1 MISISRRGFVH
12 GLATVP
18 IGLWAAGKVHAQSG
32 ASYVRPDIATT
43 RGREMVRVLADAVR
57 RMRSHSDR
65 DARGWRWQWYTH
77 FVSGSTTKSA
87 ELQRVFGSASS
98 AQRTLANDMW
108 NTCQSHAGQNPNHFL
123 PWHRIFVYYFE
134 HIVREVS
141 GRPDF
146 ALPYW
151 NYTSYDPAKRG
162 IVPREFRLPNDSV
175 FSSLYRSNRT
185 SLANSG
191 SPIHRNQAGDAMDI
205 RTAMSRQNY
214 STVGSVN
221 GFCREVDAGIHG
233 RIHVLVGT
241 RTNMGQ
247 ISYAAQDPLFWVHHA
262 NIDRL
267 WASWNANGRTNP
279 TSGSWRDRNFV
290 FADRLGLR
298 VTARLRD
305 FFDTRALG
313 YTYDRYVGT
322 DGREG
327 SASSSLATSTA
338 STSPGTLAVGIESIG
353 RVPERI
359 ATGRPVDLASGAGR
373 SVLRVEPARPA
384 TALDPAG
391 QRRTYL
397 VVKDLH
403 TWAQPEVLYHLY
415 VVARGS
421 GVRAEQYVGTIQFFD
436 AEFHD
441 HGQSELDE
449 ALGENFY
456 SFDVTEQLQRLAR
469 AGAVRNDVPIELVA
483 APGGRATRGARPMI
497 GTVQLVWQ

>member
-1 MISISRRGFVH
+1 MTSISRRGFVH

-18 IGLWAAGKVHAQSG
+18 VGLWMAGKVHAQSG
-32 ASYVRPDIATT
+32 ATFVRPDIASTS
-43 RGREMVRVLADAVR
+43 GREMTRILADAVR
-57 RMRSHSDR
+57 RMRSRADN
-65 DARGWRWQWYTH
+65 DARSWRWQWYTH
-77 FVSGSTTKSA
+77 FVNGATTKSA
-87 ELQRVFGSASS
+87 ELTRIFGSTSS

-108 NTCQSHAGQNPNHFL
+108 NTCQSHAGQNYHHFL

-146 ALPYW
+146 VLPYW
-151 NYTSYDPAKRG
+151 NYTSHDPAKRG
-162 IVPREFRLPNDSV
+162 IVPVEFRLPNDSV
-175 FSSLYRSNRT
+175 FSPLYRSQRT

-191 SPIHRNQAGDAMDI
+191 QPIHRNQPGDAMDI
-205 RTAMSRQNY
+205 RVAMGKQNY

-241 RTNMGQ
+241 SVNMGR
-247 ISYAAQDPLFWVHHA
+247 IPYAAQDPLFWVHHA

-267 WASWNANGRTNP
+267 WASWNANGRPNP
-279 TSGSWRDRNFV
+279 TSGSWRDRTFV

-298 VTARLRD
+298 VSARLRD

-313 YTYDRYVGT
+313 YTYDRYVGP

-327 SASSSLATSTA
+327 ATST
-338 STSPGTLAVGIESIG
+338 STAGAMTSMAAAPLAVGIESIG
-353 RVPERI
+353 RVPERV
-359 ATGRPVDLASGAGR
+359 ASGRPIELGAGAGR
-373 SVLRVEPARPA
+373 SVLNVEGMRPV
-384 TALDPAG
+384 TALDPSG

-415 VVARGS
+415 VVARGA
-421 GVRAEQYVGTIQFFD
+421 GVRTEQYVGAIQFFD
-436 AEFHD
+436 AEFHE
-441 HGQSELDE
+441 HGDSELDE

-469 AGAVRNDVPIELVA
+469 ENAVRPGVPVELVVV
-483 APGGRATRGARPMI
+483 PGGRPTRGARPMI